1 MKNNLVGGLEDRQVK
16 YLGAVHEGKK
26 HDQKICDEEG
36 MRLPDEAELYRDSA
50 FQGHELPEVTI
61 YQPKKKPRGGT
72 LSAEEKEANR
82 LISSIRVV
90 IEHIIAGVKRCRIVK
105 DVFRNTKHGFD
116 DVVMELACGLHNYRS
131 HCRHH
136 SY

>member
-1 MKNNLVGGLEDRQVK
+1 MKHNLVGGLEDRQVK

-26 HDQKICDEEG
+26 HDKKICDEEG
-36 MRLPDEAELYRDSA
+36 TRLPEGADLYRDSG
-50 FQGHELPEVTI
+50 FQGHEVPGATVH
-61 YQPKKKPRGGT
+61 QPTKKPRGGRLT
-72 LSAEEKEANR
+72 DEQKEANR

-105 DVFRNTKHGFD
+105 DVFRSTKEGFD
-116 DVVMELACGLHNYRS
+116 DLAMELACGLHNFRS
-131 HCRHH
+131 HRRRQ

>member
-26 HDQKICDEEG
+26 HDKKICDEEG
-36 MRLPDEAELYRDSA
+36 TRLPDGAELYRDSA
-50 FQGHELPEVTI
+50 FQGHELAGVTVH
-61 YQPKKKPRGGT
+61 QPKKKPCGGQ
-72 LSAEEKEANR
+72 LSEEDKEANR

-90 IEHIIAGVKRCRIVK
+90 VEHIISGVKRCRVVK
-105 DVFRNTKHGFD
+105 EVFRNTKQGFD
-116 DVVMELACGLHNYRS
+116 DVAMELACGLHNYRS
-131 HCRHH
+131 QWRHQ